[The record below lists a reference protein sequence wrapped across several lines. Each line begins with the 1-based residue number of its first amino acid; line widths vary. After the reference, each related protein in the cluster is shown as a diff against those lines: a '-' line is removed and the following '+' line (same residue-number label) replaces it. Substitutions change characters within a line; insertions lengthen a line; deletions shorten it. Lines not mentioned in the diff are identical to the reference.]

1 MYIYL
6 PIAEISVNIIYIF
19 AVGFMSGCISALF
32 GISGSFIGV
41 PILVA
46 YGIDSASSV
55 SSFINIMFVM
65 SFIKFKENIK
75 EKNINF
81 NVIKNS
87 FFGSIIGVLTGTM
100 IFKIL
105 NKNGYTDI
113 AVSFIYIFFL
123 GSIATFMIFESL
135 VLNNKKKQKKIQIKN
150 NSNKEISFF
159 QKIDIFPNKIKVS
172 DEINISVLFMNI
184 FTFFAGI
191 LVSMAGVASGL
202 IMIPVMIYIYKMNT
216 RNAME
221 TSNLNG
227 GIIVFFS
234 NILQIIT
241 VQKTDFILSNILLI
255 GSITG
260 LILSK
265 KISDKLSPTFLRAG
279 LSILMLS
286 IVMKMI
292 FYITLTPNNIY
303 SIFAIN

>member
-172 DEINISVLFMNI
+172 DEINISFLFMNI